1 LPRTSDSLAGLRS
14 FINARLRELDAER
27 KRLERAI
34 RELTESAAVSRG
46 LEMTVRKGV
55 PKGPDA
61 QQSPRPNPGKKADK
75 EEQ

>member
-1 LPRTSDSLAGLRS
+1 MPRTSDSLAGLRS

-27 KRLERAI
+27 KRLEHAI
-34 RELTESAAVSRG
+34 RELAKSAASRG
-46 LEMTVRKGV
+46 LEMTVRKDV

-61 QQSPRPNPGKKADK
+61 QQSPRPNPGKKAGK